1 MNNIQKIIKAIRKIN
16 SNAQMT
22 IIGDDI
28 DTCEIIWL
36 EDTTPISKEDIKT
49 QIPIVEQEA
58 LDAKTAEDNKKAS
71 GKQKLKDLGLDDD
84 EIKALMGA

>member
-1 MNNIQKIIKAIRKIN
+1 MNNAQKITKAIRKID
-16 SNAQMT
+16 SNAHMT
-22 IIGDDI
+22 IIGDNI

-58 LDAKTAEDNKKAS
+58 LDDETTTTNKKAS
-71 GKQKLKDLGLDDD
+71 GKQKLKDLGL
-84 EIKALMGA
+84 